1 MMRLESKYSGTIGF
15 SVGLFTLIALT
26 IGIRVVLGNE
36 INIYNLATLAGF
48 SAFTGI
54 FGFILVNYKLKI
66 SFLLY
71 VAGLMIGFIAMYLD
85 FVNDSTGWGDL
96 IGLLSLFAWTIIGLG
111 SGLLLQLGYFL
122 YKKYKKN

>member
-1 MMRLESKYSGTIGF
+1 MRLEKKYSGTIGF
-15 SVGLFTLIALT
+15 SIGLFTLIALT

-54 FGFILVNYKLKI
+54 SGFVLVNYRLKF

-71 VAGLMIGFIAMYLD
+71 VTGLVIGFIVMYLD
-85 FVNDSTGWGDL
+85 FVKDNTGWGDL

-111 SGLLLQLGYFL
+111 SGLLLQLGYYL
-122 YKKYKKN
+122 YNKFKKN